1 MASRIV
7 DNRRVALA
15 DVLNEMAPDFE
26 ELSIATG
33 YWDLH
38 GMGLLMP
45 NLVKFKR
52 IRLLIGQEPLPP
64 RLASKLNIYEPESLF
79 PGREIAE
86 GLNGLSFEPE
96 LRDLVIQIRKLL
108 QEGVLEVRV
117 YRGTFLHA
125 KSYIFGNYETR
136 KAQGIIGSSNFT
148 RAGLTTNLELNAVEE
163 DERIVKFKPLGAHDS
178 HGHLSWFDELWDSPQ
193 TEAWDGKFTEL
204 LEASPVGDRAF
215 SKYLMYIKT
224 LYEIYSD
231 ELVEENSL
239 SHEADEVL
247 FEFQKRNARLLLT
260 KLEKHGLAML
270 ADSVGLGK
278 TITAGAVMRHYIEE
292 RDARR
297 VYVIAPASLTSQWR
311 DDLAK
316 VHQLFSG
323 FEVISM
329 QDVGRIRRERQIDKY
344 AGVDLFVIDEAH
356 NLRSGAGSRH
366 DEILEWFSDNQ
377 ESHVLLLTATP
388 INNSLSDFASQIQLA
403 AKGKLESFPVVYPA
417 SKKTEVIDFYEAV
430 ARLSKEITEAE
441 KKGTKPDY
449 AKVNRVMQQGLRRF
463 LVRTTRRGIER
474 EFGGITDAAGA
485 VQHFPES
492 VVVPSPYSFNPELT
506 EAIDERLGRDSDA
519 FRGWDPTRLSIP
531 WLLAQTQRAQHPL
544 DFLTD
549 EAFSQANGQID
560 ASAFERIFQVLL
572 LLGFAPY
579 KTDIYQKRFYGKTP
593 EEIRSFALKPED
605 SMRVNSQL
613 SVHNLLRVNFLKRL
627 ESSQYA
633 LKRSLQNYLGKLS
646 EFSDFLDRGFLPRF
660 KDLADLR
667 ATYGDDLDSLS
678 EDSLSEATE
687 NDLDIVPID
696 ESVLN
701 VEALRRDVETD
712 VRIVGIL
719 IDLCDTLGAQ
729 DDKLHAFAR
738 MVKKIVA
745 EQGEKTKI
753 LVFSYYADTVEYLR
767 KSIPALFGG
776 QDFLER
782 TAFTSG
788 KNRAQIED
796 IARRFSPKSKGYEDI
811 KPEDELHYLFSTDV
825 LSEGQN
831 LQDCGVLINFDLHWN
846 PVRMIQRNGRI
857 NRLGSQHSKVIIHN
871 MHPEV
876 NLDEYLALV
885 ARLERKIDRIRY
897 TVGTDQS
904 VLGED
909 ANPIEFIDEIEAAK
923 VDGELLRMYDP
934 EVASSVLNEFD
945 DDEDLLSEDE
955 FILDLRA
962 FDRDA
967 PQDQRDAIARIPVG
981 KWGFLPS
988 QGAAE
993 LGDVQALALMRVSG
1007 TNIGDDSQFT
1017 NHIFVSTTDNWG
1029 PVETIDALR
1038 ALRVPPTASEMA
1050 IDDIKLDRAL
1060 ISQRSKQVAKSHV
1073 KTTASGY
1080 RITPST
1086 TRALDEVNRQAPELD
1101 LHTSLGRVSTKIE
1114 LKRAKRLVDRVNKDL
1129 KTYGVA
1135 LDPTIALVRGF
1146 CELMLTREPPARI
1159 IDQDGVVGVLFYAR

>member
-7 DNRRVALA
+7 DNRRVSLA
-15 DVLNEMAPDFE
+15 DVINEIAPDFE

-38 GMGLLMP
+38 GMGLLMAS
-45 NLVKFKR
+45 LAKFKR
-52 IRLLIGQEPLPP
+52 VRLLIGQEPLSP
-64 RLASKLNIYEPESLF
+64 RLASNLNIYEPESLF
-79 PGREIAE
+79 PEREIAE
-86 GLNGLSFEPE
+86 GLNSLSFDPE
-96 LRDLVIQIRKLL
+96 LRDLVTQIRELL
-108 QEGVLEVRV
+108 QNGVLEVRV
-117 YRGTFLHA
+117 YRETFLHA
-125 KSYIFGNYETR
+125 KAYIFGNYESR

-163 DERIVKFKPLGAHDS
+163 DERIVKFKPLGEHDS

-204 LEASPVGDRAF
+204 LEASPVGDRTF

-231 ELVEENSL
+231 ELVEENDL
-239 SHEADEVL
+239 SHETDEVL
-247 FEFQKRNARLLLT
+247 FDFQKRNARLLLA

-297 VYVIAPASLTSQWR
+297 VYVIAPASLTYQWR

-316 VHQLFSG
+316 VHQLFNG

-329 QDVGRIRRERQIDKY
+329 QDVARIRRERQIDKY
-344 AGVDLFVIDEAH
+344 AGVDLFVVDEAH
-356 NLRSGAGSRH
+356 NLRSGSGSRH

-388 INNSLSDFASQIQLA
+388 INNSLSDFANQIQLA

-449 AKVNRVMQQGLRRF
+449 AKINRVMQQGLRRF

-474 EFGGITDAAGA
+474 EFGGIADSSGA
-485 VQHFPES
+485 VQRFPES
-492 VVVPSPYSFNPELT
+492 EVVPSPYSFNPELT
-506 EAIDERLGRDSDA
+506 KAIDERLGRNADA
-519 FRGWDPTRLSIP
+519 FRGWEPARLSIP

-544 DFLTD
+544 DFLT
-549 EAFSQANGQID
+549 EAAFSADDRKID

-579 KTDIYQKRFYGKTP
+579 KADIYHKRFYGKTP

-613 SVHNLLRVNFLKRL
+613 SVHNMLRVTLLKRL

-660 KDLADLR
+660 RDLGDLR

-678 EDSLSEATE
+678 EESLSEATD

-701 VEALRRDVETD
+701 VQALRRDVETD
-712 VRIVGIL
+712 VQIVRIL

-729 DDKLHAFAR
+729 DDKLHAFAQ

-745 EQGEKTKI
+745 EQGDKTKI
-753 LVFSYYADTVEYLR
+753 LVFSYYADTIDYLR
-767 KSIPALFGG
+767 ENVPALLGG
-776 QDFLER
+776 QDFMGR
-782 TAFTSG
+782 AAFTSG
-788 KNRAQIED
+788 KNKTQIED
-796 IARRFSPKSKGYEDI
+796 VARRFSPKSKGYADI
-811 KPEDELHYLFSTDV
+811 KPEDELNYLFSTDV

-857 NRLGSQHSKVIIHN
+857 NRLGSRHSKVIIQN

-876 NLDEYLALV
+876 NLEEYLALV
-885 ARLERKIDRIRY
+885 ARLEIKIDRIRY

-923 VDGELLRMYDP
+923 VESELLRMYDP
-934 EVASSVLNEFD
+934 QVASRVLNEFD

-962 FDRDA
+962 FERDA
-967 PQDQRDAIARIPVG
+967 PQAQRDAVARIPIG

-988 QGAAE
+988 HGKAE
-993 LGDVQALALMRVSG
+993 LGDVQALALLRVSG
-1007 TNIGDDSQFT
+1007 TNVGDETEFT
-1017 NHIFVSTTDNWG
+1017 NHIFVSTTDSWG

-1038 ALRVPPTASEMA
+1038 ALRVPPTALEMT
-1050 IDDIKLDRAL
+1050 IDDIKLDRSL

-1073 KTTASGY
+1073 KTAASGY
-1080 RITPST
+1080 RMTPST
-1086 TRALDEVNRQAPELD
+1086 TRALDEVNRQVPELD
-1101 LHTSLGRVSTKIE
+1101 LHSSLARVSTKIE
-1114 LKRAKRLVDRVNKDL
+1114 LRRAKRLVEQVNKDV
-1129 KTYGVA
+1129 KTYGVV
-1135 LDPTIALVRGF
+1135 LDPTVALVRGF
-1146 CELMLTREPPARI
+1146 CELMLTREAPARL